1 MRFGAIFTMHLLK
14 QKLLICSILF
24 LSNSCRQTTSSSP
37 TIPDNDTLAIIK
49 VSLDSSFSYA
59 KNHGR
64 RRLTADTSAF
74 TSISELN
81 IIMSS
86 LISKQ
91 TQSGIAYLNQDSLCR
106 IAHETAIVSNNRV
119 TNLVSLFR
127 DSLDNY
133 HVVLERARMIP
144 EVRVIDGDT
153 VNSCGFGASLEW
165 MIFLK
170 FKKTGN
176 TLTPVVEHWEN
187 H

>member
-1 MRFGAIFTMHLLK
+1 MHLLK
-14 QKLLICSILF
+14 QKLLICCILF
-24 LSNSCRQTTSSSP
+24 LSSSCRQTTSPSP
-37 TIPDNDTLAIIK
+37 AIPANDTLAIIK

-64 RRLTADTSAF
+64 KKLTADTSAF

-91 TQSGIAYLNQDSLCR
+91 THSGIAYLNQDSLCR
-106 IAHETAIVSNNRV
+106 IAHDPAIVSHDRI
-119 TNLVSLFR
+119 TNLVSFYK

-153 VNSCGFGASLEW
+153 VSSCEFGASLEW
-165 MIFLK
+165 MILLK

-176 TLTPVVEHWEN
+176 ALTPVVEHWEN